1 MDAKKKPVETLS
13 LADLAAEPAPE
24 QQVISIVDAPERGA
38 GQKIEDDGEAHLA
51 IVSLLEQ
58 RKVI

>member
-1 MDAKKKPVETLS
+1 
-13 LADLAAEPAPE
+13 LADLEAEPAPE

-51 IVSLLEQ
+51 IVALLEQ

>member
-1 MDAKKKPVETLS
+1 MDAKKKPVETMS
-13 LADLAAEPAPE
+13 MSDLGAEPGPG
-24 QQVISIVDAPERGA
+24 QIVSSIVDAPERSS
-38 GQKIEDDGEAHLA
+38 GQKIEDEGEAHLA